1 MKYEDLQKVN
11 DRLSPILI
19 ERKDKKTGQTLSKEY
34 NTVDQRISGFRE
46 LFPNG
51 SIQTEIVS
59 LDKVIETSGKESGV
73 VLIKATAYDDN
84 GKILATGHALEKESA
99 SYINQTSYI
108 ENCET
113 SAIGRCLGIIGIG
126 LTDAVASAEE
136 IKGQIDAEQKRTDDN
151 INGTY
156 DELKDLY
163 DQAGG
168 KDFNKWIK
176 ECGGI
181 TPETYPKM
189 KAKLLKQ
196 ITAKA
201 SKAQTAAN
209 KTSEI
214 KGVIPCFS
222 LQ

>member
-1 MKYEDLQKVN
+1 MIRSERGKMKYEDLQKVN

-46 LFPNG
+46 LFPDG
-51 SIQTEIVS
+51 AIVTEIVS
-59 LDKVIETSGKESGV
+59 HDNGV
-73 VLIKATAYDDN
+73 VLMKATAYDDN

-163 DQAGG
+163 DKAGG
-168 KDFNKWIK
+168 KDFNKWVK

-181 TPETYPKM
+181 SPETYPKM

-196 ITAKA
+196 ITD
-201 SKAQTAAN
+201 TA
-209 KTSEI
+209 E
-214 KGVIPCFS
+214 KGDKK
-222 LQ
+222 

>member
-46 LFPNG
+46 LFPEG
-51 SIQTEIVS
+51 SIVTEIVS
-59 LDKVIETSGKESGV
+59 HENGV
-73 VLIKATAYDDN
+73 VLMKATAYDEE
-84 GKILATGHALEKESA
+84 GRILATGHALEKESA

-136 IKGQIDAEQKRTDDN
+136 IKGQMSAEEKRSDDVT
-151 INGTY
+151 NGMY
-156 DELKDLY
+156 DELKELY
-163 DQAGG
+163 TQAGG
-168 KDFNKWIK
+168 KDFAKWVK
-176 ECGGI
+176 DCGGLSG
-181 TPETYPKM
+181 ETFPKM

-196 ITAKA
+196 ITDNA
-201 SKAQTAAN
+201 
-209 KTSEI
+209 E
-214 KGVIPCFS
+214 KGDKE
-222 LQ
+222 

>member
-1 MKYEDLQKVN
+1 MDYEKLQKVN
-11 DRLSPILI
+11 ERLSPILI

-46 LFPNG
+46 LFPEG
-51 SIQTEIVS
+51 SIVTEIVS
-59 LDKVIETSGKESGV
+59 HDNGV
-73 VLIKATAYDDN
+73 VLMKATAYDEL
-84 GKILATGHALEKESA
+84 GRILATGHALEKESA

-136 IKGQIDAEQKRTDDN
+136 IKGQIAAEEKRSDDDVN
-151 INGTY
+151 ATY

-163 DQAGG
+163 DKAGG
-168 KDFNKWIK
+168 KDFNKWVK

-181 TPETYPKM
+181 TPENYPKM
-189 KAKLLKQ
+189 KAKLLRQ
-196 ITAKA
+196 ITDNA
-201 SKAQTAAN
+201 
-209 KTSEI
+209 E
-214 KGVIPCFS
+214 KGDKN
-222 LQ
+222 

>member
-46 LFPNG
+46 LFPDG
-51 SIQTEIVS
+51 AIVTEIVS
-59 LDKVIETSGKESGV
+59 HDNGV
-73 VLIKATAYDDN
+73 VLMKATAYDDN

-163 DQAGG
+163 DKAGG
-168 KDFNKWIK
+168 KDFNKWVK

-181 TPETYPKM
+181 SPETYPKM

-196 ITAKA
+196 ITD
-201 SKAQTAAN
+201 TA
-209 KTSEI
+209 E
-214 KGVIPCFS
+214 KGDKK
-222 LQ
+222 

>member
-46 LFPNG
+46 LFPDG
-51 SIQTEIVS
+51 SIVTEIVS
-59 LDKVIETSGKESGV
+59 HENGV
-73 VLIKATAYDDN
+73 VLMKATAYDEE
-84 GKILATGHALEKESA
+84 GRILATGHALEKESA

-163 DQAGG
+163 DEAGG

-196 ITAKA
+196 ITD
-201 SKAQTAAN
+201 TA
-209 KTSEI
+209 E
-214 KGVIPCFS
+214 KGDKK
-222 LQ
+222 

>member
-19 ERKDKKTGQTLSKEY
+19 ERKDKKTGQTMSKEY

-136 IKGQIDAEQKRTDDN
+136 IKGQIDAEQKRSDDN
-151 INGTY
+151 VNGTY

-163 DQAGG
+163 DKAGG
-168 KDFNKWIK
+168 KDFNKWVK

-181 TPETYPKM
+181 SPETYPKM
-189 KAKLLKQ
+189 KAKLIKQ
-196 ITAKA
+196 ITDNA
-201 SKAQTAAN
+201 
-209 KTSEI
+209 E
-214 KGVIPCFS
+214 KGDKK
-222 LQ
+222 

>member
-11 DRLSPILI
+11 ERLSPILI

-46 LFPNG
+46 LFPDG
-51 SIQTEIVS
+51 AIVTEIVS
-59 LDKVIETSGKESGV
+59 HDNGV
-73 VLIKATAYDDN
+73 VLMKATAYDDN

-136 IKGQIDAEQKRTDDN
+136 IKGQIDAEQKRSDDN
-151 INGTY
+151 VNGTY

-163 DQAGG
+163 DKAGG
-168 KDFNKWIK
+168 KDFNKWVK

-181 TPETYPKM
+181 SPETYPKM

-196 ITAKA
+196 ITDNA
-201 SKAQTAAN
+201 
-209 KTSEI
+209 E
-214 KGVIPCFS
+214 KGDKK
-222 LQ
+222 

>member
-59 LDKVIETSGKESGV
+59 LDKVIEPSGKESGV

-163 DQAGG
+163 DKAGG

-181 TPETYPKM
+181 TPENYPKM

-196 ITAKA
+196 INDTA
-201 SKAQTAAN
+201 
-209 KTSEI
+209 E
-214 KGVIPCFS
+214 KGDKK
-222 LQ
+222 

>member
-46 LFPNG
+46 LFPEG
-51 SIQTEIVS
+51 SIVTEIVS
-59 LDKVIETSGKESGV
+59 HENGV
-73 VLIKATAYDDN
+73 VLMKATAYDDL
-84 GKILATGHALEKESA
+84 GRILATGHALEKESA

-163 DQAGG
+163 DKAGG

-181 TPETYPKM
+181 TTENYPKM

-196 ITAKA
+196 ITD
-201 SKAQTAAN
+201 TA
-209 KTSEI
+209 E
-214 KGVIPCFS
+214 KGDKK
-222 LQ
+222 

>member
-1 MKYEDLQKVN
+1 MKNEDLQKVN
-11 DRLSPILI
+11 ERLSPILI

-46 LFPNG
+46 LFPDG
-51 SIQTEIVS
+51 AIVTEIVS
-59 LDKVIETSGKESGV
+59 HDNGV
-73 VLIKATAYDDN
+73 VLMKATAYDDN

-136 IKGQIDAEQKRTDDN
+136 IKGQIDAEQKRSDDN
-151 INGTY
+151 VNGTY

-163 DQAGG
+163 DKAGG
-168 KDFNKWIK
+168 KDFNKWVK

-181 TPETYPKM
+181 SPETYPKM

-196 ITAKA
+196 ITDNA
-201 SKAQTAAN
+201 
-209 KTSEI
+209 E
-214 KGVIPCFS
+214 KGDKK
-222 LQ
+222 

>member
-1 MKYEDLQKVN
+1 MKYEDLKKVN
-11 DRLSPILI
+11 ERLSPILI

-46 LFPNG
+46 LFPEG
-51 SIQTEIVS
+51 SIVTEIVS
-59 LDKVIETSGKESGV
+59 HDNGV
-73 VLIKATAYDDN
+73 VLMKATACDDN

-136 IKGQIDAEQKRTDDN
+136 IKGQIDAEEKRSDDAT
-151 INGTY
+151 NGMY
-156 DELKDLY
+156 DELKELY
-163 DQAGG
+163 GQAGG
-168 KDFNKWIK
+168 KDFAKWVK
-176 ECGGI
+176 DCGGLSG
-181 TPETYPKM
+181 ETFPKM

-196 ITAKA
+196 INDKA
-201 SKAQTAAN
+201 EEK
-209 KTSEI
+209 K
-214 KGVIPCFS
+214 
-222 LQ
+222 

>member
-46 LFPNG
+46 LFPEG
-51 SIQTEIVS
+51 SIVTEIVS
-59 LDKVIETSGKESGV
+59 HENGV
-73 VLIKATAYDDN
+73 VLMKATAYDDL
-84 GKILATGHALEKESA
+84 GRILATGHALEKESA

-136 IKGQIDAEQKRTDDN
+136 IKGQIDAEQKRTDDT

-163 DQAGG
+163 DKAGG

-181 TPETYPKM
+181 TTENYPKM

-196 ITAKA
+196 ITD
-201 SKAQTAAN
+201 TA
-209 KTSEI
+209 E
-214 KGVIPCFS
+214 KGDKK
-222 LQ
+222 

>member
-11 DRLSPILI
+11 ERLSPILI

-46 LFPNG
+46 LFPDG
-51 SIQTEIVS
+51 SIVTEIVS
-59 LDKVIETSGKESGV
+59 HENGV
-73 VLIKATAYDDN
+73 VLMKATAYDEL
-84 GKILATGHALEKESA
+84 GRILATGHALEKESA

-151 INGTY
+151 VNGTY

-163 DQAGG
+163 DKAGG

-196 ITAKA
+196 ITD
-201 SKAQTAAN
+201 TA
-209 KTSEI
+209 E
-214 KGVIPCFS
+214 KGDKK
-222 LQ
+222 

>member
-46 LFPNG
+46 LFPDG
-51 SIQTEIVS
+51 SIVTEIVS
-59 LDKVIETSGKESGV
+59 HENGV
-73 VLIKATAYDDN
+73 VLMKATAYDEL
-84 GKILATGHALEKESA
+84 GRILATGHALEKESA

-163 DQAGG
+163 DKAGG

-196 ITAKA
+196 ITD
-201 SKAQTAAN
+201 TA
-209 KTSEI
+209 E
-214 KGVIPCFS
+214 KGDKK
-222 LQ
+222 

>member
-46 LFPNG
+46 LFPDG
-51 SIQTEIVS
+51 AIVTEIVS
-59 LDKVIETSGKESGV
+59 HDNGV
-73 VLIKATAYDDN
+73 VLMKATAYDDN

-136 IKGQIDAEQKRTDDN
+136 IKGQINAEDKREDDKTN
-151 INGTY
+151 AMF

-163 DQAGG
+163 IKAGG
-168 KDFNKWIK
+168 KDYNKWVAD
-176 ECGGI
+176 CGGI
-181 TPETYPKM
+181 TPESFPKM

-196 ITAKA
+196 ITDNA
-201 SKAQTAAN
+201 
-209 KTSEI
+209 E
-214 KGVIPCFS
+214 KGDKK
-222 LQ
+222 

>member
-46 LFPNG
+46 LFPDG
-51 SIQTEIVS
+51 SIVTEIVS
-59 LDKVIETSGKESGV
+59 HENGV
-73 VLIKATAYDDN
+73 VLMKATAYDEE
-84 GKILATGHALEKESA
+84 GRILATGHALEKESA

-126 LTDAVASAEE
+126 LTDAVASVEE

-163 DQAGG
+163 DKAGG

-196 ITAKA
+196 ITDNA
-201 SKAQTAAN
+201 
-209 KTSEI
+209 E
-214 KGVIPCFS
+214 KGDKK
-222 LQ
+222 

>member
-1 MKYEDLQKVN
+1 MKFEDLQKVN

-46 LFPNG
+46 LFPDG
-51 SIQTEIVS
+51 AIITEIVS
-59 LDKVIETSGKESGV
+59 HDNGV
-73 VLIKATAYDDN
+73 VLMKATAYDDN

-136 IKGQIDAEQKRTDDN
+136 IKGQINAEDKREDDKTN
-151 INGTY
+151 AMF

-163 DQAGG
+163 IKAGG
-168 KDFNKWIK
+168 KDYNKWVAD
-176 ECGGI
+176 CGGI
-181 TPETYPKM
+181 TPESFPKM

-196 ITAKA
+196 ITDNA
-201 SKAQTAAN
+201 
-209 KTSEI
+209 E
-214 KGVIPCFS
+214 KGDKK
-222 LQ
+222 

>member
-46 LFPNG
+46 LFPEG
-51 SIQTEIVS
+51 SIVTEIVS
-59 LDKVIETSGKESGV
+59 HDNGV
-73 VLIKATAYDDN
+73 VLFKATAYNDL
-84 GKILATGHALEKESA
+84 GRILATGHALEKESA

-163 DQAGG
+163 DKAGG

-196 ITAKA
+196 ITDNA
-201 SKAQTAAN
+201 
-209 KTSEI
+209 E
-214 KGVIPCFS
+214 KGEKK
-222 LQ
+222 